1 MPRSGEF
8 VELCLL
14 PGHAE
19 VASPVK
25 LYAILLQSPHT
36 RGDDDDDDV
45 WDAALFEDDR
55 GGG

>member
-1 MPRSGEF
+1 MPRAGEF

-25 LYAILLQSPHT
+25 LYAILLQSPHA